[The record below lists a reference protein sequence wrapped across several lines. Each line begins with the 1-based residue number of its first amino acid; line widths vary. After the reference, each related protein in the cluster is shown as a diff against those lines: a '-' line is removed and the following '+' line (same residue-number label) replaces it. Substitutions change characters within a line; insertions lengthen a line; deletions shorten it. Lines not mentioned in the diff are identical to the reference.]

1 MAILDTISP
10 YVSDIL
16 MATAALAA
24 AIYCM
29 ILARR
34 ITRLSR
40 LDEGVGGA
48 IASLST
54 QVDEMQALLN
64 ETRKSTEKS
73 RADLAATTEQAQ
85 SIAHELE
92 LLIAA
97 CHDVET
103 RPKSPIDKTPP
114 EMIEAAAPVVRPD
127 TQARGAGEDAAPP
140 LAGADRDLTLAI
152 DRSAPEYPPKFQTA
166 AERAPNLPNVTRD
179 AHDLIE
185 PQDPPNGVY
194 SGGQAASVVPNI
206 APLAAPSPL
215 TITSQAQPV
224 FAAQIGAQIDRH
236 IAATP
241 IAPNSTGVTEFTL
254 NPPELGRLRMVISN
268 SEAGAMSLTIL
279 ADRPEV
285 ADLMR
290 RHSQILVQEF
300 MREGLNHTA
309 IKIEASAPAAQTATP
324 TVPQASSGPQGL
336 NLWADAH
343 AQGQNP
349 QRQNPQSHHNQQ
361 DRPVPDEPR
370 SVVGAG
376 VDARAIMVA
385 APIPTTRTL
394 DLRL

>member
-1 MAILDTISP
+1 MVELFDIVTNPLIDPIQMRVSYPNLPPRQCATSALPVNASIGYRAPMPVPFDATPSTPLDLGDVAVTMPLIDDIQP
-10 YVSDIL
+10 ERAKAAVMPPITPTGPVSDFEL
-16 MATAALAA
+16 
-24 AIYCM
+24 
-29 ILARR
+29 
-34 ITRLSR
+34 
-40 LDEGVGGA
+40 VV
-48 IASLST
+48 T
-54 QVDEMQALLN
+54 Q
-64 ETRKSTEKS
+64 
-73 RADLAATTEQAQ
+73 
-85 SIAHELE
+85 
-92 LLIAA
+92 
-97 CHDVET
+97 
-103 RPKSPIDKTPP
+103 P
-114 EMIEAAAPVVRPD
+114 EAAAPMVRPD
-127 TQARGAGEDAAPP
+127 TTARGAGEDAAPP
-140 LAGADRDLTLAI
+140 LAGADRDLALAI

-215 TITSQAQPV
+215 TVTSQAQPV

-279 ADRPEV
+279 ADCPEV

-343 AQGQNP
+343 AQGQNL

-376 VDARAIMVA
+376 VDARSIMVA
-385 APIPTTRTL
+385 AAIPTTRTL